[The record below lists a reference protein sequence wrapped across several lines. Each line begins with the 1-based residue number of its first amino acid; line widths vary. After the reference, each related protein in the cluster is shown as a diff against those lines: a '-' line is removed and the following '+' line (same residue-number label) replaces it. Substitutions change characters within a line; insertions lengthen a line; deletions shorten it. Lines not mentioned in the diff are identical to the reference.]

1 MNLINKLKQ
10 LLLRGEDSPA
20 VKVATPSDLAGQ
32 SPSTAVP
39 QEKGKE
45 PQGEVLNCVGG
56 ESGCEIR
63 PPVKSTTVR
72 PRNNVELRD
81 DLLSAII
88 SDLQPHHFSSPSK
101 VVAGVVLWLSPN
113 CDKQLTEALRSMASE
128 NFYGELRVKLR
139 NVGLG
144 CSKGIALELKVSEE
158 RMRQARPLFEEV
170 GLELQMLGE
179 RKAPIKLVIRAETGY
194 TWEEEYVLRPGDNQ
208 GKPFFLGRC
217 RQTKLPNGLMRTN
230 HIAFI
235 GLEEDN
241 DPKYQINSYVSRS
254 TAIIMYDKDRE
265 AFCIARSDAHGCSRV
280 AMLIHRIT
288 EDGQLQV
295 ITLSVPRTYYQLQHD
310 DMLVINKE
318 ISLSIGL
325 QPDEEVL

>member
-1 MNLINKLKQ
+1 MNFINKLKQ
-10 LLLRGEDSPA
+10 LLLGGDDMPSEKA
-20 VKVATPSDLAGQ
+20 AIPSDLAEK
-32 SPSTAVP
+32 SPSTAVSP
-39 QEKGKE
+39 EKRKE
-45 PQGEVLNCVGG
+45 SQGEVLNCVGG
-56 ESGCEIR
+56 EAGCKIR
-63 PPVKSTTVR
+63 PQVKSTTIR

-81 DLLSAII
+81 DLLSAIV
-88 SDLQPHHFSSPSK
+88 SDLQPHHFASPSK
-101 VVAGVVLWLSPN
+101 VVAGVVLWIGPN

-128 NFYGELRVKLR
+128 SFYGELRIKLR
-139 NVGLG
+139 NVGLD

-158 RMRQARPLFEEV
+158 WRRQARPLFEEV

-254 TAIIMYDKDRE
+254 TAIIMYDKARE
-265 AFCIARSDAHGCSRV
+265 TFCIARSDAHGCSRV
-280 AMLIHRIT
+280 SMLIHRTT
-288 EDGQLQV
+288 EDGQLQ
-295 ITLSVPRTYYQLQHD
+295 IISLSVPRTYYQLQHD

-318 ISLSIGL
+318 ISLHIGL
-325 QPDEEVL
+325 QPDEEAL